1 MLLVFGD
8 EHKEHLALLNTLST
22 DVVHEFCR
30 ISVEFL
36 RKGINAKVYQTASQK
51 LGVESSL
58 VQNAVEGL
66 MYVLLEASKRSLSEI
81 DFQDSLKATGL
92 SEELQQA
99 LLQQYVDN
107 RAFIRSIQKELSM
120 DLPHY
125 TNLEWRLD
133 VKVASRSLHHQLEPS
148 VLLKL
153 HTEDSGHSDVTVLAA
168 DPPNLLHLTR
178 TLEDALHELNT
189 VHCRRIL
196 RHL

>member
-8 EHKEHLALLNTLST
+8 EHKEHLGLLNTLST

-81 DFQDSLKATGL
+81 DFQDSLKAVGL

-120 DLPHY
+120 NLPHY

-168 DPPNLLHLTR
+168 DPSNLLHLTR